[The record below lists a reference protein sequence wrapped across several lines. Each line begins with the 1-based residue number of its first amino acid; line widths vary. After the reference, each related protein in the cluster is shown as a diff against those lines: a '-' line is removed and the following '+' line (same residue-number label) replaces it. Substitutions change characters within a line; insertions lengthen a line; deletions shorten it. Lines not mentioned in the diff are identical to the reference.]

1 MAKSIIDKYSN
12 YNSFI
17 VGADGTNIVAPKIE
31 EERLR
36 NIIESCIIM
45 LKKPWLRFMY
55 ASDAIEAYCVVYDG
69 EERVT
74 KLISISEVEKM
85 IEEGSFH
92 K

>member
-12 YNSFI
+12 YNPYI

-31 EERLR
+31 EERLQ
-36 NIIESCIIM
+36 NIIESCVKI
-45 LKKPWLRFMY
+45 LKKPWIRFMY
-55 ASDAIEAYCVVYDG
+55 ASDAIEAHCIVYDG
-69 EERVT
+69 ENRVT

-85 IEEGSFH
+85 IGKGAFH